1 MFGVS
6 IKQASLAVLMTR
18 LGLVVL
24 LLSSTFSL
32 ADAVP
37 AMDSGSET
45 MTAAQQER
53 EELRVFLK
61 QAVSDADSFKDRF
74 DAEVWLF
81 DMSGRMARYIKD
93 PQARLTFLRSVHRE
107 ASAADLSPEIV
118 LALIE
123 VESYFDQFAVSRVGA
138 QGLMQ
143 IMPFWKKEIGRPDD
157 NLTNADTNLRYGCQ
171 ILQFY
176 LQKEKGNLHRAL
188 ARYNGSLGKSWYPE
202 RVFDRW
208 RRHWYNGE
216 VKNY

>member
-1 MFGVS
+1 MLISSPLS
-6 IKQASLAVLMTR
+6 IAGIPSDAGSVA
-18 LGLVVL
+18 
-24 LLSSTFSL
+24 LSAEQL
-32 ADAVP
+32 
-37 AMDSGSET
+37 EH
-45 MTAAQQER
+45 

-61 QAVSDADSFKDRF
+61 QAVADAGSFKDRF

-81 DMSGRMARYIKD
+81 DMSGRMTRYIKD
-93 PQARLTFLRSVHRE
+93 PQERLTFLRSVHRE
-107 ASAADLSPEIV
+107 ASAAGLSPELV

-123 VESYFDQFAVSRVGA
+123 VESYFDRFAVSRVGA

-143 IMPFWKKEIGRPDD
+143 VMPFWKKEIGRPDD

-176 LQKEKGNLHRAL
+176 LQKEKGNVHRAL

-216 VKNY
+216 LKMH

>member
-1 MFGVS
+1 MKGWRSALSKRGVLAS
-6 IKQASLAVLMTR
+6 SLLSLALIITPAK
-18 LGLVVL
+18 
-24 LLSSTFSL
+24 SDAAETSL
-32 ADAVP
+32 A
-37 AMDSGSET
+37 ST
-45 MTAAQQER
+45 TANPSAEQLER
-53 EELRVFLK
+53 EELGIFLK
-61 QAVSDADSFKDRF
+61 QAIAEADSFKDRF

-81 DMSGRMARYIKD
+81 DMSSRMSRYIGD
-93 PQARLTFLRSVHRE
+93 PQERLTFLRSVHRE
-107 ASAADLSPEIV
+107 ASAAGLSPELV

-123 VESYFDQFAVSRVGA
+123 VESYFDRFAVSRVGA

-143 IMPFWKKEIGRPDD
+143 VMPFWKNEIGRPDD
-157 NLTNADTNLRYGCQ
+157 NLTNTDTNLRYGCQ

-216 VKNY
+216 LKTH

>member
-6 IKQASLAVLMTR
+6 TKQAGLAVLMTR

-37 AMDSGSET
+37 AMDGGGET

-53 EELRVFLK
+53 EELRIFLK

-81 DMSGRMARYIKD
+81 DMSGRMARFIKD

-143 IMPFWKKEIGRPDD
+143 VMPFWKKEIGRPDD

-216 VKNY
+216 VNIY

>member
-37 AMDSGSET
+37 AMDGGGET

-143 IMPFWKKEIGRPDD
+143 VMPFWKKEIGRPDD

-216 VKNY
+216 VKIY

>member
-1 MFGVS
+1 MAGVS
-6 IKQASLAVLMTR
+6 AKFTT
-18 LGLVVL
+18 LGALTSSVVL
-24 LLSSTFSL
+24 ALVLLQSAFAQVNT
-32 ADAVP
+32 DV
-37 AMDSGSET
+37 DSNRTPTSIALE
-45 MTAAQQER
+45 EEEH
-53 EELRVFLK
+53 EELRDFLK
-61 QAVSDADSFKDRF
+61 QAITNASSFKDRF

-81 DMSGRMARYIKD
+81 DMSGRMTRYMED
-93 PQARLTFLRSVHRE
+93 PQERLNFLRSVHRE
-107 ASAADLSPEIV
+107 ASAAGLSPELV

-123 VESYFDQFAVSRVGA
+123 VESYFDRFAVSRVGA

-143 IMPFWKKEIGRPDD
+143 VMPFWKKEIGRPDD

-216 VKNY
+216 LKFY